1 MTRAASLIETECEYS
16 QVDTSGNSTTVVSGP
31 CIYYGYAV
39 TTALSAHTVIIKDNA
54 TAIDGIAASAAVGSS
69 HFIPNGIRCV
79 TSLVV
84 DPDDSSTGNIAVYF
98 RRLRQDGEL
107 E

>member
-1 MTRAASLIETECEYS
+1 MTRPASLIETECEYA
-16 QVDTSGNSTTVVSGP
+16 QVNTATDSTTVVDGP
-31 CIYYGYAV
+31 CIYYGYSV
-39 TTALSAHTVIIKDNA
+39 TTALSAHTVIIQDNA

-69 HFIPNGIRCV
+69 HFIPNGIRCA

-84 DPDDSSTGNIAVYF
+84 NPDDSSTGNIAVYF
-98 RRLRQDGEL
+98 RRLRLDGAL